1 MGCVDSLKSTFGYI
15 FSLVVGAMSW
25 KSIKQT
31 ITASS
36 MMEVKLI
43 AHHQAMSQAIWL
55 RNFIIVSSI
64 SKPIKINCDNFV
76 AVFFSK
82 NNKCSSK
89 SKHIKLKYHVVRDKV
104 QF

>member
-1 MGCVDSLKSTFGYI
+1 
-15 FSLVVGAMSW
+15 
-25 KSIKQT
+25 
-31 ITASS
+31 

-43 AHHQAMSQAIWL
+43 AYHQAMSQAIWL

>member
-1 MGCVDSLKSTFGYI
+1 MFDSLKSTFGYI

-55 RNFIIVSSI
+55 RNFISSLKIVNSI
-64 SKPIKINCDNFV
+64 SKPIKINCDNLWL
-76 AVFFSK
+76 FS
-82 NNKCSSK
+82 S
-89 SKHIKLKYHVVRDKV
+89 LKTTSALVC
-104 QF
+104 QNILS